1 MDGVG
6 LISRRTEWSGTG
18 SGRSE
23 GASGQLSSGA
33 AAGDSVPR
41 RGEPVAQIGDQTL
54 PWGSALELS
63 RAMKCMSDDCQLDT
77 NILVYANAATTRT
90 GRPGTGAR
98 LGPYCTP

>member
-41 RGEPVAQIGDQTL
+41 RGEPVAQIGDPNATL
-54 PWGSALELS
+54 GVSPTSFH
-63 RAMKCMSDDCQLDT
+63 
-77 NILVYANAATTRT
+77 
-90 GRPGTGAR
+90 AR
-98 LGPYCTP
+98 